1 MRERAG
7 YLRLVTPRHAR
18 RLRFMATI
26 EATVGPFADAQDAFA
41 AMPLAYDLDLAE
53 GVQLDAVGEWVG
65 RSRYIPIP
73 VPDPWF
79 RWGDAKRGWGVG
91 YWKGVFDSGE
101 RLARLDDRTYR
112 QLLRAKIL
120 ANYSDG
126 TIAGAQRALDAFFG
140 APTILRVMDR
150 SRAVGWTPSAP
161 SAVEMRWQIAVA
173 QKIPDGVRLEVLAQ
187 NLIPTKPAGV
197 NLDIRVTTVDN
208 SPLFGWGMSNDLAS
222 GWGQGAWG
230 ASPEYVAQNI
240 V

>member
-18 RLRFMATI
+18 RSRFMATI

-79 RWGDAKRGWGVG
+79 RWDDPKRGWDIG
-91 YWKGVFDSGE
+91 YWRGPYDLDAHMAS
-101 RLARLDDRTYR
+101 LDDRTYR
-112 QLLRAKIL
+112 RLLRAKIL

-126 TIAGAQRALDAFFG
+126 TIAGAQRALDEFFG

-161 SAVEMRWQIAVA
+161 SAVEMRWQIGVAPIIPDAVA
-173 QKIPDGVRLEVLAQ
+173 LEVLAQ
-187 NLIPTKPAGV
+187 HLIPVKPAGV
-197 NLDIRVTTVDN
+197 SLDVQVTTVN
-208 SPLFGWGMSNDLAS
+208 GAPLFGWDIANEFIN
-222 GWGQGAWG
+222 GWDEGAWG
-230 ASPEYVAQNI
+230 ASPSYVAENI